1 MRPCSMEACLI
12 CHILDTDLLT
22 LRSDEAVAASYSI
35 RSSCLL
41 SGGAIIIGEAKDK
54 VMNTA
59 LVTQLQANHSLEV
72 VIPLRTWRIAE
83 NSQSRSNLSS
93 LSSSSLF
100 LSWRLT
106 EVLLQGNLLGLLE
119 STTVSGRVAN

>member
-22 LRSDEAVAASYSI
+22 LRGDEAVAASYSI
-35 RSSCLL
+35 RSSCFLP
-41 SGGAIIIGEAKDK
+41 GGAIIIGEAKDK

-59 LVTQLQANHSLEV
+59 LVTQYKANNSLEV

-83 NSQSRSNLSS
+83 NSKSRSNLSS

-100 LSWRLT
+100 LSWRLS
-106 EVLLQGNLLGLLE
+106 EVLLLRNLLGLLE
-119 STTVSGRVAN
+119 SATVSGRVAN